1 MENNMIE
8 YAVAL
13 SLVSAPSQ
21 NNIWQNC
28 KEYPPSMVYND
39 MLSPESRQC
48 QGHIAQVY
56 SGSPLQASSA
66 ILKAC
71 QRGGFGIVT
80 FWDQQYPSLLREIS
94 RPPLVLYYLGADV
107 ATLNCNTVAMVGTRK
122 SDARSSSVAVKLA
135 SGLVES
141 GFTVVSGMAVG
152 IDRQA
157 HCGALDGGGATIGV
171 LAHGIDRR
179 YPYSNR
185 DLYNRISESDHSL
198 LLSEYPPG
206 INAVNWTFARRNRII
221 SGMSMGTVIVKAA
234 QKSGALIT
242 ARYACEQNRE
252 VFVCP
257 GMAFDDEYEGCI
269 RLIQTGATPVF
280 DTADIIEGL
289 PGFWMRAQDH
299 AEKKVEKH
307 VKPEKIPVPEPP
319 EIDGIPGKMVDILRK
334 GDMEIDE
341 LVRQLQLS
349 SAEVSEAI
357 IMLELSNTI
366 RREGNVIGI
375 V

>member
-1 MENNMIE
+1 MQNNMLE

-21 NNIWQNC
+21 NNIWENC
-28 KEYPPSMVYND
+28 KEYPPPVVYND
-39 MLSPESRQC
+39 FLSTESRQC

-56 SGSPLQASSA
+56 SGSPLEVSSS

-80 FWDQQYPSLLREIS
+80 FWDEQYPSLLREIA

-107 ATLNCNTVAMVGTRK
+107 TTLNRNTIAMVGTRK
-122 SDARSSSVAVKLA
+122 SDARSSSVAVKIASELA
-135 SGLVES
+135 KS

-157 HCGALDGGGATIGV
+157 HCGALDSGGVTIGV
-171 LAHGIDRR
+171 LAHGIDKR

-185 DLYNRISESDHSL
+185 DIYNRISESEHSL

-257 GMAFDDEYEGCI
+257 GMAFDEEYEGCI

-280 DTADIIEGL
+280 NTSDIIDGL
-289 PGFWMRAQDH
+289 PGFWMRTQDQPG
-299 AEKKVEKH
+299 KKVENHH
-307 VKPEKIPVPEPP
+307 VDKNISVSTPK
-319 EIDGIPGKMVDILRK
+319 EIDGIPGLMVNILRK

-349 SAEVSEAI
+349 SAEVNEAI
-357 IMLELSNTI
+357 VMLELSSII
-366 RREGNVIGI
+366 RREGNMVGI

>member
-1 MENNMIE
+1 MQNNMLE
-8 YAVAL
+8 FAVAL

-21 NNIWQNC
+21 NKIWENC
-28 KEYPPSMVYND
+28 KEYPPSVVYND
-39 MLSPESRQC
+39 FLSTESRQC

-56 SGSPLQASSA
+56 SGSPLQVSSS
-66 ILKAC
+66 IMKAC

-80 FWDQQYPSLLREIS
+80 FWDEQYPSFLREIS
-94 RPPLVLYYLGADV
+94 RPPLVLYYRGTDV
-107 ATLNCNTVAMVGTRK
+107 STLNSNTIAMVGTRK
-122 SDARSSSVAVKLA
+122 SDTRSSSVAVKIASELA
-135 SGLVES
+135 ES

-157 HCGALDGGGATIGV
+157 HCGALDSGGATIGV
-171 LAHGIDRR
+171 LAHGIDKR

-257 GMAFDDEYEGCI
+257 GMAFDEEYEGCI
-269 RLIQTGATPVF
+269 RLIQAGATPVF
-280 DTADIIEGL
+280 DTSDIIDGL
-289 PGFWMRAQDH
+289 PGFWIRAQNHTDR
-299 AEKKVEKH
+299 KIEKH
-307 VKPEKIPVPEPP
+307 VKDKNTSVSTPRV
-319 EIDGIPGKMVDILRK
+319 IDGIPGQMVDILRK

-341 LVRQLQLS
+341 IVRQLQLS
-349 SAEVSEAI
+349 SAEVNEALV
-357 IMLELSNTI
+357 MLELTSII
-366 RREGNVIGI
+366 RREGNMIGI

>member
-1 MENNMIE
+1 MQNNMLE

-21 NNIWQNC
+21 NNIWENC
-28 KEYPPSMVYND
+28 REYPPSAVYND
-39 MLSPESRQC
+39 FLPTESRQC

-56 SGSPLQASSA
+56 NGSPLQVSSS

-80 FWDQQYPSLLREIS
+80 FWDKQYPSLLREIS
-94 RPPLVLYYLGADV
+94 RPPLVLYYRGADV
-107 ATLNCNTVAMVGTRK
+107 AALNGNTIAMVGTRK

-135 SGLVES
+135 SELATS
-141 GFTVVSGMAVG
+141 GFIVVSGMAVG

-157 HCGALDGGGATIGV
+157 HCGALDSGGATIGV
-171 LAHGIDRR
+171 LAHGIDKR

-185 DLYNRISESDHSL
+185 DLYDRISESDHSL

-221 SGMSMGTVIVKAA
+221 SGMSMGTVIIKAA

-257 GMAFDDEYEGCI
+257 GMAFDEEYEGCI

-280 DTADIIEGL
+280 DTSDIIDGL
-289 PGFWMRAQDH
+289 PGSWMREQNH
-299 AEKKVEKH
+299 SGNRIEKH
-307 VKPEKIPVPEPP
+307 ITHENTGVATPK
-319 EIDGIPGKMVDILRK
+319 EIDGIPGQMVTILRK

-349 SAEVSEAI
+349 SAEVNEAI
-357 IMLELSNTI
+357 VMLELSSII
-366 RREGNVIGI
+366 RREGNMIGI
-375 V
+375 L